1 MLAMVDGYLC
11 VDVHLGPPEVSSSS
25 DSGLRHGLIVASAMT
40 KEKNWVSIEENQI
53 RNF

>member
-1 MLAMVDGYLC
+1 MLAVVDGNLG
-11 VDVHLGPPEVSSSS
+11 VDVHLGPPKVSPSS
-25 DSGLRHGLIVASAMT
+25 DTCLRHGLMVVQAVT